1 MSWDCDEK
9 RTIRGPGRGKPVGT
23 GNRRQATRYSKCD
36 VRLNSSENAV
46 LDDLANQYGK
56 SRSDIVRM
64 ALRDFVK
71 FASGENLDD

>member
-1 MSWDCDEK
+1 MNHNEK
-9 RTIRGPGRGKPVGT
+9 RTIRGPGRGKPEGV

-36 VRLNSSENAV
+36 VRLNSSENAA
-46 LDDLANQYGK
+46 LDDLANRYGK

-71 FASGENLDD
+71 FASGEEIEE